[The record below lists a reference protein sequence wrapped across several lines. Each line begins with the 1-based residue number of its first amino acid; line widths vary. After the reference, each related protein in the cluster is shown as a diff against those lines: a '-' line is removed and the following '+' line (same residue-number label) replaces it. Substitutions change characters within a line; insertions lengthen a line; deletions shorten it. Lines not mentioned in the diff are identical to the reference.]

1 MPLLNGDSVTV
12 AYFLIRSKIRLS
24 VLMRLAEDESMTYR
38 PCGQASRI
46 PTCSFRRC
54 RPDQGAGFAQRRAG
68 SFHLRHFPCV
78 NVDDDR

>member
-54 RPDQGAGFAQRRAG
+54 RPRSRCRIRSATSRFFSSPTFSLRERR
-68 SFHLRHFPCV
+68 R
-78 NVDDDR
+78 